1 MLTGWKGEMIWRSLE
16 LDLELSVLD
25 ANLPDDIL
33 GNRSDLSPEDRGR
46 VEVQNSQDNCPKKA
60 GLLYHLAQFH
70 DLFL

>member
-1 MLTGWKGEMIWRSLE
+1 MEGEKLSGVALSF
-16 LDLELSVLD
+16 DLELSVLD

-33 GNRSDLSPEDRGR
+33 GHRSDLSPGDRGR